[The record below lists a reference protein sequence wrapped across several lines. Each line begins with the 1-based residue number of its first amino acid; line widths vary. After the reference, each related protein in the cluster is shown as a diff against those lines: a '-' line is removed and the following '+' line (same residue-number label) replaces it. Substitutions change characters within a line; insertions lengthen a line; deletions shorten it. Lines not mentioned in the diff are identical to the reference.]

1 MNIFNWDLG
10 VSYLLITWTIGW
22 YGWIERDER
31 NLCVC
36 SNVRWDSWK
45 ELAGEKKVSPAT
57 QTLDRW
63 YSFFT
68 HGLMFLTLDLGSG
81 QSIVMIWKVWKR
93 GEVGKW
99 IRRTGGVPLQN
110 LQFGTPTFEGGELMV
125 LRFPSFHFS
134 PWNLWKLHFIP
145 WPKTFKSLQNKP
157 FDLIFKN
164 CFI

>member
-36 SNVRWDSWK
+36 SNIRWDSWK

-93 GEVGKW
+93 GDTGKTDSGINPASLSVAGVKLQLGTSAFENDEAEVLW
-99 IRRTGGVPLQN
+99 FQSL
-110 LQFGTPTFEGGELMV
+110 
-125 LRFPSFHFS
+125 HFS
-134 PWNLWKLHFIP
+134 PWNFWKLHFKP
-145 WPKTFKSLQNKP
+145 WTKLSKVYKINL
-157 FDLIFKN
+157 LI
-164 CFI
+164 